1 MLLFMGFR
9 AVAKATLSSFLFI
22 ASAYGQTPLPSNEW
36 SRVLKP
42 TPGSA
47 ISIGFYASGCI
58 SGAHS
63 LEIEGPGF
71 QVMKTLRNRNYGHP
85 DLIDFITRLGSKL
98 DAVNSA
104 VLIGDMGQARGGPLP
119 YGHASHQ
126 NGLDV
131 DLWYWTHPDQ
141 RVRSLTQTER
151 NTLEMKTVLNAN
163 GLVDES
169 KFTSE
174 TIAKLKFAATDPHVE
189 RIFVNPAIKTYLCS
203 TLPTSELYWLHALRP
218 WVGHDDH
225 FHVRLSC
232 SSDSPN
238 CTHQA
243 AQDAGDGCTEVI
255 PLRRDLKKGVKADH
269 DDEISGN
276 LSPEIEK
283 LIGDSKLNHIP
294 SACTKLLR
302 Q

>member
-1 MLLFMGFR
+1 MAQL
-9 AVAKATLSSFLFI
+9 ALSSLLFI
-22 ASAYGQTPLPSNEW
+22 ASAQGQTSLPSNEW
-36 SRVLKP
+36 SRVLTP
-42 TPGSA
+42 TNGPA
-47 ISIGFYASGCI
+47 TSIGFYANGCI
-58 SGAHS
+58 SGARTLP
-63 LEIEGPGF
+63 LEGSGF
-71 QVMKTLRNRNYGHP
+71 QVMKTLRNRYYGHP
-85 DLIDFITRLGSKL
+85 DLIDFITRLAAKL

-104 VLIGDMGQARGGPLP
+104 ILIGDMGQARGGPLP

-141 RVRSLTQTER
+141 RVRSLTQTEC
-151 NTLEMKTVLNAN
+151 NSLEMKTVLNAN

-203 TLPTSELYWLHALRP
+203 TLPTSELYWVHALRP
-218 WVGHDDH
+218 WTGHDDH

-243 AQDAGDGCTEVI
+243 AQDAGDGCKEVI
-255 PLRRDLKKGVKADH
+255 LLRRELKKGVNADH

-283 LIGDSKLNHIP
+283 LITDPSLNHIP

-302 Q
+302 P